1 MMKHTTMPHNI
12 KLLCCCFLCF
22 IILLLSQSLSSSSSV
37 FYVVEAASSKP
48 KTHYDVLELK
58 DSNAT
63 LKDIKKAYRKLAV
76 QHHPDRNIGNEDEAT
91 VKFREINE
99 AYEVLS
105 DDTLRKEYDRSLK
118 SGFGGGGGTSYN
130 TGGNHRQQR
139 QRSRP
144 HRDPFAQFNDVFK
157 NDPFFAEAF
166 KSMDDLF
173 DKHFSNNNVHN
184 NNKRRGVGN
193 QQQQKTGTTV
203 DNNTNKNNNEGGWIW
218 NTVKKI
224 MPNINIQIETS
235 TSSNRGGQ
243 QTYTST
249 SRSYGSGN
257 NNNNNNNRRRARS
270 TTSSSTST
278 TTTSTTSSTTS
289 TRRGPGGSSSST
301 RSSSSSSS
309 SSSTSS
315 SSTTY
320 TSRSTQTI
328 MQNGQRI
335 TIQSLE
341 KNGNKIEERYIGTKL
356 IERKINGLVE
366 EEEEVGRIANDDV
379 RQNGEEF

>member
-1 MMKHTTMPHNI
+1 MLKHIISHVT
-12 KLLCCCFLCF
+12 LLYCFLCF
-22 IILLLSQSLSSSSSV
+22 ILLSLSPPSSV
-37 FYVVEAASSKP
+37 FYFVEAAPSKP
-48 KTHYDVLELK
+48 KTHYEVLELK
-58 DSNAT
+58 DNNAT

-76 QHHPDRNIGNEDEAT
+76 QHHPDRNIGNEESAT
-91 VKFREINE
+91 IKFREINE

-105 DDTLRKEYDRSLK
+105 DDTLRREYDRSLK
-118 SGFGGGGGTSYN
+118 SGFGSGTSYN
-130 TGGNHRQQR
+130 TGGNRQQR
-139 QRSRP
+139 QSRP

-173 DKHFSNNNVHN
+173 DKHFSNNNAN
-184 NNKRRGVGN
+184 TNTNNKRGGGGSN
-193 QQQQKTGTTV
+193 QQQKTGTTV
-203 DNNTNKNNNEGGWIW
+203 DKKSNEGGWMW

-257 NNNNNNNRRRARS
+257 NNNNNNNRRARS
-270 TTSSSTST
+270 TTTSSTST
-278 TTTSTTSSTTS
+278 TTSTTSTTS
-289 TRRGPGGSSSST
+289 TRRGGGSTTST
-301 RSSSSSSS
+301 RS

-315 SSTTY
+315 SSSTY
-320 TSRSTQTI
+320 TSRSTKTI
-328 MQNGQRI
+328 IQNGQRI

-341 KNGNKIEERYIGTKL
+341 KDGNKIEEKYIGEKL
-356 IERKINGLVE
+356 IERKINGMVE
-366 EEEEVGRIANDDV
+366 EIGRIANDE
-379 RQNGEEF
+379 RQQNGEEF